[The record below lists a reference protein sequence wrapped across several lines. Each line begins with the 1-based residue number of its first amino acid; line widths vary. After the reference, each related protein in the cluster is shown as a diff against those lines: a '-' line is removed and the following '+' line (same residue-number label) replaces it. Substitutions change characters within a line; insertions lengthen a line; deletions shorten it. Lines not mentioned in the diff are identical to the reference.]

1 LGTIWA
7 MKDSLLDI
15 ILASEQRKSVLLLL
29 KDGPKERETLLNS
42 FKISR
47 PTLLLQMRILEDN
60 QLINQLDSVYK
71 LTIIGRLIVDAI
83 GPLLETVNY
92 ELESNH
98 VSSLIPPHFF
108 DLMNRVVKCE
118 MINPLITE
126 MFEEFKIF
134 CEASKSS
141 KSLFIITSYSHPSFD
156 AVFSELINNNVNV
169 HVIISRDVIS
179 ESKNQFQEIIKNDL
193 FHLFVYSKE
202 MRFMSFA
209 VNDYYLRM
217 SPLTSSGDYDN
228 KYILCSDLDSLEWGK
243 QIFEYYL
250 KDSTS
255 VK

>member
-1 LGTIWA
+1 

-15 ILASEQRKSVLLLL
+15 ILAVEQRKSILLLL
-29 KDGPKERETLLNS
+29 KDGPKERETLFNPFKNS
-42 FKISR
+42 GQDLPLHIK
-47 PTLLLQMRILEDN
+47 ILEDN
-60 QLINQLDSVYK
+60 QLISQLDSVYR
-71 LTIIGRLIVDAI
+71 LTIIGKLIVNAI
-83 GPLLETVNY
+83 GPLLETADY
-92 ELESNH
+92 ELENEN
-98 VSSLIPPHFF
+98 VLSLIPPHFF
-108 DLMNRVVKCE
+108 DLMSKVATCE
-118 MINPLITE
+118 IANPPITE
-126 MFEEFKIF
+126 MFENFKIF
-134 CEASKSS
+134 CETSKTS
-141 KSLFIITSYSHPSFD
+141 KSLFVIASYFHPSFN
-156 AVFSELINNNVNV
+156 AVFSELINNDVNV
-169 HVIISRDVIS
+169 YVIISRDVIS

-209 VNDYYLRM
+209 INDHCLRM